1 MIPKL
6 LTYIRG
12 LRENVIEHTGWEM
25 VLMRLCMLYPFY
37 RAIGRKLPAVQP
49 HPNGLAHFFDLTFLA
64 QPAVIQATLILSSI
78 AAFFYVS
85 GWFMIPALT
94 ILTGVLVL
102 QGTLINSQGAINHA
116 LQLLTMVVMAQ
127 WLVYIFGAVRKLPRH
142 RAHLLAVHW
151 AKIII
156 AASYVTAAFS
166 KLFAS
171 SEFWIARVPY
181 LALQVIKSNL
191 QTYYNRL
198 EPNPSVIA
206 EKFPYWVL
214 EFPNAARLFF
224 GAGLALELFAFLALV
239 SRGWALF
246 IGLSMLMLHFSIQVI
261 MTLEFKHHVYL
272 LMIFY
277 VNAPWL
283 LYAGG
288 KWVANRF
295 TGGKVTSSAT

>member
-1 MIPKL
+1 MAQMIPKL
-6 LTYIRG
+6 ITYIKG
-12 LRENVIEHTGWEM
+12 LRENVIPHAGWEM
-25 VLMRLCMLYPFY
+25 FLMRLCMLYPFY
-37 RAIGRKLPAVQP
+37 RAIGRKLPNVQP

-64 QPAVIQATLILSSI
+64 QPAVVQGTMILSI
-78 AAFFYVS
+78 VAAFFYVS
-85 GWFMIPALT
+85 GWLMIPALT
-94 ILTGVLVL
+94 VLSVVLIL
-102 QGTLINSQGAINHA
+102 QGTLINSQGAINHS
-116 LQLLTMVVMAQ
+116 LQLLTMVVVAQ
-127 WLVYIFGAVRKLPRH
+127 WLVYIYGAVRHLGRH
-142 RAHLLAVHW
+142 QAHLQAVHW
-151 AKIII
+151 AKIVI

-181 LALQVIKSNL
+181 MALQVIKSNL

-198 EPNPSVIA
+198 EVNPSFIA

-214 EFPNAARLFF
+214 EFPNVARLFF

-246 IGLSMLMLHFSIQVI
+246 IGISMLVLHYTIQII
-261 MTLEFKHHVYL
+261 MTLEFRHHVYL
-272 LMIFY
+272 LLIFY

-288 KWVANRF
+288 KWIADRF
-295 TGGKVTSSAT
+295 KGRTVPA